1 MSEKHKIFTNDP
13 VHQRALIH
21 SRVEVT
27 TTNKQHH
34 TGWVYTID
42 PVSESAILV
51 EFTDE
56 GNAEVMLLSGYNISN
71 ITILEDKPPPGL
83 ADVVDNLFRTKQ
95 VHYTS
100 KEITERRESLC
111 VWLAG
116 NRVPYTIK
124 EDMSIEVLQTAIIAA
139 PYEPGS
145 IQCTNEVVL
154 DKVMKLVQ
162 QMPVTSSC
170 SNQGATS

>member
-1 MSEKHKIFTNDP
+1 MC
-13 VHQRALIH
+13 
-21 SRVEVT
+21 
-27 TTNKQHH
+27 
-34 TGWVYTID
+34 
-42 PVSESAILV
+42 
-51 EFTDE
+51 
-56 GNAEVMLLSGYNISN
+56 
-71 ITILEDKPPPGL
+71 
-83 ADVVDNLFRTKQ
+83 VVAN
-95 VHYTS
+95 
-100 KEITERRESLC
+100 
-111 VWLAG
+111 

-124 EDMSIEVLQTAIIAA
+124 EDMSIEVLQTAVIAA